1 MRNII
6 SKSHIFDSLPTLAKP
21 IAFKQPGSS
30 TEELT
35 ILQEVATRGYGKFAH
50 LLTDQIAHDLIGR
63 QVWCLTGDAWLDV
76 SESPLTKRVRKTL
89 LELLTIISIKKD
101 RVDLEFCTQ
110 DNPSTKQKTVGFLEE
125 GIVTTG
131 SSDTPVIVF
140 VS

>member
-21 IAFKQPGSS
+21 IAFEQPGSS
-30 TEELT
+30 SEELT
-35 ILQEVATRGYGKFAH
+35 VLQEIATRGFGKFAH

-63 QVWCLTGDAWLDV
+63 QVWCLTGSPWLDV
-76 SESPLTKRVRKTL
+76 SESPLTKQVRKSL
-89 LELLTIISIKKD
+89 LELLTVIGIKKD
-101 RVDLEFCTQ
+101 RINLEFSTQ
-110 DNPSTKQKTVGFLEE
+110 DNPSTKQKVVGFLEE